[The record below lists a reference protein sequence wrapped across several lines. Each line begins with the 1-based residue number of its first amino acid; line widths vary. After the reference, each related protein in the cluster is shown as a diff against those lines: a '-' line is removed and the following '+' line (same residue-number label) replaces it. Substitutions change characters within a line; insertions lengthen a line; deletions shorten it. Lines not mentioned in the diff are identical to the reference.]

1 MTLLEESYCYR
12 LCLLFW
18 TAYQDSALYRIL
30 AAFGQRCA
38 GAFRESRI
46 LSPFRREGQIDALW
60 RESRVFAFLSAAA
73 TFPGRL
79 LNRWYRAW
87 QDTFESSV
95 FARLAFSL
103 GEGTA
108 VAESWMIL
116 FLWMIPYIYWDNRNS
131 LRAFAFL
138 LLLFHAG
145 AMRTRRFQL
154 DFEAVGAYPV
164 LFFLILAAAAPL
176 SYQPSLSWRFLGFH
190 ISAALCVL
198 VTASAVRDETDL
210 KRLCAGAS
218 VPVLASSLFAFV
230 QRARGLSV
238 NISYVDLKLNPDMP
252 GRVYSYFDNPNTF
265 GEVLVLLLP
274 LTLAL
279 ALCSRRLSSRVIA
292 GVICFFGVAALLM
305 TYSRAGWVGFA
316 LSAGVMMLLL
326 RPALLPLLL
335 PLACAAIPLLPSAVW
350 TRMLTIFNFSDTTTS
365 SRFPLYEAALEVIRR
380 RPLLGAGLGTDAVK
394 RYIAVSRLYHGSA
407 PYVHAHNLYLQV
419 CTETGFLGLAAFLAS
434 MAWNIKRGVSA
445 VLRAPDS
452 PARIITCAAAAGLA
466 GIALCGMADYPWHY
480 PRVMCIF
487 WFLFAM
493 VLAGVKVCREAR

>member
-1 MTLLEESYCYR
+1 MLL
-12 LCLLFW
+12 
-18 TAYQDSALYRIL
+18 TASFVL
-30 AAFGQRCA
+30 AGEAVYAQAVEPVPVIVETDLGND
-38 GAFRESRI
+38 I
-46 LSPFRREGQIDALW
+46 DDALALDLVYQAVCNGKIDLKMV
-60 RESRVFAFLSAAA
+60 SVHKKSPTACAYADI
-73 TFPGRL
+73 
-79 LNRWYRAW
+79 LNRWYGAW
-87 QDTFESSV
+87 RTTFEDSF

-108 VAESWMIL
+108 VAESWFIL
-116 FLWMIPYIYWDNRNS
+116 ILWIIPYIYWDNMNS

-145 AMRTRRFQL
+145 AMRNRRFQL
-154 DFEAVGAYPV
+154 DFRAIGAYPV
-164 LFFLILAAAAPL
+164 LFFLILVLATPL
-176 SYQPSLSWRFLGFH
+176 SYEPSLSYRFLGFH
-190 ISAALCVL
+190 VSAALCVF
-198 VTASAVRDETDL
+198 VTVSAVRDGYDL

-218 VPVLASSLFAFV
+218 VPVLASSLYAFF
-230 QRARGLSV
+230 QRASGLSV

-279 ALCSRRLSSRVIA
+279 ILCSDRLSSRVIA
-292 GVICFFGVAALLM
+292 GVIWFFGVAALLM

-316 LSAGVMMLLL
+316 LSVGIMVLLL
-326 RPALLPLLL
+326 KPALLPLLL
-335 PLACAAIPLLPSAVW
+335 PLCCAIIPLLPSAVW
-350 TRMLTIFNFSDTTTS
+350 TRIMTIFNFSDTTTS

-394 RYIAVSRLYHGSA
+394 RYIAVNRLYHGSA

-419 CTETGFLGLAAFLAS
+419 CTETGFAGLAAFLAS
-434 MAWNIKRGVSA
+434 MIWNIRRGVFA
-445 VLRAPDS
+445 VLDTPAS
-452 PARIITCAAAAGLA
+452 PARTVTCAAAAGLA

-493 VLAGVKVCREAR
+493 VLAGVKVCRREREK